1 MSINEKQTKL
11 RRAPFKP
18 DVVRTFTV
26 TEGEP
31 TSLLAFVE
39 TKFPE
44 LKRTRLKQ
52 MFAHRQVKLNQ
63 SVMTQCNMDV
73 TPGDTVNV
81 NLTREFREFTHR
93 RLKLIYEDEHILV
106 VQKGYGLLSMA
117 GDGPEKQETAYS
129 ILREYLKKEHPGNK
143 LFIVHRLDRDTT
155 GLMLFAKSQEAKETL
170 QFNWNAMVL
179 DRRYVCV
186 TEGRPE
192 PAEGIVRTRLM
203 ENSRHEVYS
212 IPEDSDRGQLAVTR
226 YTTLGTGRAGLSLVE
241 CQLDTG
247 RKNQIRVHMKELGT
261 PISGD
266 RRYGGHAS
274 PIHRMAL
281 HARTLRFIHPITRK
295 EMSFTTPV
303 PSSFTRLTGR
313 IDNREA

>member
-1 MSINEKQTKL
+1 MATVEN
-11 RRAPFKP
+11 RRHSHFKP
-18 DVVRTFTV
+18 DVVRTFTA
-26 TEGEP
+26 TESSP
-31 TSLLAFVE
+31 TSMLAFAE
-39 TKFPE
+39 AMLPE

-52 MFAHRQVKLNQ
+52 MFAHRQIKLNQ
-63 SVMTQCNMDV
+63 AVMTQCNMTV
-73 TPGDTVNV
+73 APGDTISV

-93 RLKLIYEDEHILV
+93 RVKLIYEDDDILV
-106 VQKGYGLLSMA
+106 IHKGYGLLSMA

-129 ILREYLKKEHPGNK
+129 IMRDYLKKEHPGNK

-155 GLMLFAKSQEAKETL
+155 GLMLFAKTVQTKEML

-192 PAEGIVRTRLM
+192 PAEGVVRTRLM

-212 IPEDSDRGQLAVTR
+212 LPADAEQGQLAVTH

-241 CQLDTG
+241 CRLDTG

-261 PISGD
+261 PINGD

-281 HARTLRFIHPITRK
+281 HARTLRFIHPVTRK
-295 EMSFTTPV
+295 EMNFTTPV
-303 PSSFTRLTGR
+303 PSSFFRLTGR
-313 IDNREA
+313 LDNKE

>member
-1 MSINEKQTKL
+1 MATVEN
-11 RRAPFKP
+11 RRHSHFKP
-18 DVVRTFTV
+18 DVVRTFTA
-26 TEGEP
+26 TESSP
-31 TSLLAFVE
+31 TSMLAFAE
-39 TKFPE
+39 AMLPE

-52 MFAHRQVKLNQ
+52 MFAHRQIKLNQ
-63 SVMTQCNMDV
+63 AVMTQCNMTV
-73 TPGDTVNV
+73 APGDTISV

-93 RLKLIYEDEHILV
+93 RVKLIYEDDDILV
-106 VQKGYGLLSMA
+106 IHKGYGLLSMA

-129 ILREYLKKEHPGNK
+129 IMRDYLKKEHPGNK

-155 GLMLFAKSQEAKETL
+155 GLMLFAKTVQAKEML

-192 PAEGIVRTRLM
+192 PAEGVVRTRLM

-212 IPEDSDRGQLAVTR
+212 LPADAEQGQLAVTH

-241 CQLDTG
+241 CRLDTG

-261 PISGD
+261 PINGD

-281 HARTLRFIHPITRK
+281 HARTLRFIHPVTRK
-295 EMSFTTPV
+295 EMNFTTPV
-303 PSSFTRLTGR
+303 PSSFFRLTGR
-313 IDNREA
+313 LDNKE